1 MARLLGALRSRKGW
15 LKETVP
21 HLVYYQYNNVEN
33 LLETAERY
41 QHDLAGIVVSAFK
54 HDARVDQEMPQP
66 VFAKTARRICDETRA
81 ALILDDVRAGMRL
94 SLDASW
100 TLVNFQP
107 DLTTWGKALANGL
120 SLSAV
125 TGNDAFRKAAASIF
139 VTGSFWY
146 QAPPM
151 AAALA
156 TFLLLFNLVE
166 I

>member
-1 MARLLGALRSRKGW
+1 MARLPGALRSRKGW

-41 QHDLAGIVVSAFK
+41 LIWMFFAVVLAEHDLAGIVVSAFK

-66 VFAKTARRICDETRA
+66 VFAKTARRICDETGA

-107 DLTTWGKALANGL
+107 DLTT
-120 SLSAV
+120 
-125 TGNDAFRKAAASIF
+125 
-139 VTGSFWY
+139 
-146 QAPPM
+146 
-151 AAALA
+151 
-156 TFLLLFNLVE
+156 
-166 I
+166 